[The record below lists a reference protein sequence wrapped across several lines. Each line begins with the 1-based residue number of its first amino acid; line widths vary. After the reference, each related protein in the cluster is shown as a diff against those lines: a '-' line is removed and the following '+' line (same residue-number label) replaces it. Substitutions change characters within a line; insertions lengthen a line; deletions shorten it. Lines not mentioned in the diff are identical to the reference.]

1 LQQALYE
8 FDLAVRIS
16 PEDANTHFN
25 YGAVL
30 SREKRYVEAR
40 AQMQAAVRANPDFAE
55 AHEMLGRL
63 YEQKG
68 QTDDALH
75 EYETAVRVR
84 PDMSQ
89 AQLDLGAMLA
99 KKGDI
104 AAATEHL
111 RQAAGA
117 TDPKLRQIALD
128 LLAQLASKP

>member
-1 LQQALYE
+1 
-8 FDLAVRIS
+8 
-16 PEDANTHFN
+16 
-25 YGAVL
+25 
-30 SREKRYVEAR
+30 
-40 AQMQAAVRANPDFAE
+40 MQAAVHANPDFAE

-75 EYETAVRVR
+75 EYEAAVRVR

-104 AAATEHL
+104 AGATEHL
-111 RQAAGA
+111 RQASAA

-128 LLAQLASKP
+128 LLAQLAAKP